1 MGQVT
6 VAPPALV
13 AAREVPLGGVRSM
26 SVRRTLPHR
35 DIRTIGAWCFVDH
48 YGPQSVG
55 ADGRGGMQVPPHPHI
70 GLQTVTWLLSGH
82 VVHDDSVGS
91 HQQIRP
97 GELNLMTAGHGIA
110 HAEQSAPGEG
120 GDLHGL
126 QLWVALP
133 EESRHQTPHFEHHA
147 QLPTGTEGT
156 VTTTVLI
163 GGLGGVRSPAETY
176 TPLLGAVLE
185 LASRGRVS
193 VRLHHEFE
201 HGVLSLDG
209 PVSVDGHVLERSAL
223 LGLPPGRTSL
233 LLAADQPARILL
245 LGGEPF
251 KEDLVMWWNFVGR
264 SHDDIAE
271 ARADWESER
280 RFGSVTYPGARLPAP
295 PLPTTRLVPRSS
307 GGLSH

>member
-1 MGQVT
+1 MREVT
-6 VAPPALV
+6 TAPPALV

-48 YGPQSVG
+48 YGPQLVA

-82 VVHDDSVGS
+82 VIHDDSLGS

-120 GDLHGL
+120 GELHGL

-133 EESRHQTPHFEHHA
+133 EESRHQGPHFEHHA
-147 QLPTGTEGT
+147 QLPTGTEGS

-163 GGLGGVRSPAETY
+163 GGLGGERSPAQTY
-176 TPLLGAVLE
+176 SPLLGAVLE
-185 LASRGRVS
+185 LGAPGRVS
-193 VRLHHEFE
+193 VRLHPDFE

-209 PVSVDGHVLERSAL
+209 SIAVDGHALERSAL

-233 LLAADQPARILL
+233 LLSADQPSRILL

-251 KEDLVMWWNFVGR
+251 KQDLVMWWNFVGR

-271 ARADWESER
+271 ARSDWESER
-280 RFGSVTYPGARLPAP
+280 RFGSVSYPGARLPAP
-295 PLPTTRLVPRSS
+295 PLPSTRLVPRSS